1 MVTMHALSKHN
12 DTLLQQT
19 PPDSRAGLSSTERT
33 LTLRTTSQHLYTPI
47 YTGRASG
54 TSDTVFFSP
63 FLQRNTIPE
72 TMNKLLV
79 ITVLVALLALNTEGY
94 RVLRQAQEEEEGS
107 LGKIASTIKSYYSSA
122 VDTASDYIDSIKG
135 LKVKEN
141 VSNLYNQAAEIVST
155 YSGIV
160 QDQVYHRLY
169 LQQ

>member
-1 MVTMHALSKHN
+1 
-12 DTLLQQT
+12 
-19 PPDSRAGLSSTERT
+19 
-33 LTLRTTSQHLYTPI
+33 
-47 YTGRASG
+47 
-54 TSDTVFFSP
+54 
-63 FLQRNTIPE
+63 
-72 TMNKLLV
+72 MNKLLV